1 MRKKYCACKKI
12 GWVFFALA
20 VISFLGLFNFF
31 ETSEKA
37 GDTAMKILVS
47 EALGLPDFTTII
59 LAGISVFLGHKIKKI
74 CKENGIKDKGKKL
87 MVSGIVCIVLT
98 FTPLSAISIIPS
110 LMIVAI
116 EDALPDGREEIPEQ
130 DDILYAFLSPDYSYP
145 GMIAFDVLAYD
156 RDYYGSAP
164 EAYEKYKIC
173 GYMKNESGEF
183 LEDVVI
189 EFVLVDADGN
199 DILIDGEPV
208 VLITEDSY
216 LSIGNGNIE
225 KFETE
230 LIDADDLPVQPVNFR
245 VQRATEII
253 YEDAF

>member
-1 MRKKYCACKKI
+1 MDEKKILRLQKI
-12 GWVFFALA
+12 GWVCFALA

-37 GDTAMKILVS
+37 GDTATKILVS

-110 LMIVAI
+110 LMVVTI
-116 EDALPDGREEIPEQ
+116 ENALPDGREEIPEQ
-130 DDILYAFLSPDYSYP
+130 DYILYAFLGPDYSYP
-145 GMIAFDVLAYD
+145 GWVDIWSYD
-156 RDYYGSAP
+156 RGYDGSAL

-173 GYMKNESGEF
+173 GFMKNESGEW
-183 LEDVVI
+183 LEDVLI

-199 DILIDGEPV
+199 DILIDGKPV
-208 VLITEDSY
+208 VLTTEDSY
-216 LSIGNGNIE
+216 MSISSGELEG
-225 KFETE
+225 FETE